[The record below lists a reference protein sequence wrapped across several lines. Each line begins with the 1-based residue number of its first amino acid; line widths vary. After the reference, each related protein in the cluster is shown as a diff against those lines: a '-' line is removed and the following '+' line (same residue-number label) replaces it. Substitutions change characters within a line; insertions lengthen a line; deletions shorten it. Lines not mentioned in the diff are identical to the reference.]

1 MEEVHV
7 IVNLF
12 YFKTSKQGR
21 WKQDKNEEKKTD
33 FT

>member
-12 YFKTSKQGR
+12 YFRTSKQDR
-21 WKQDKNEEKKTD
+21 WKQDKDEGKKP
-33 FT
+33 